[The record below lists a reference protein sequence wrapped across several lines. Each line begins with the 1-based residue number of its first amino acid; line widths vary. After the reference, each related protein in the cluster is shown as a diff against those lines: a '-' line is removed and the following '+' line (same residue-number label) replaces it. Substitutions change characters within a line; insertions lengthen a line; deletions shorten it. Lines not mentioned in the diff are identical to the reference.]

1 MTMEKIVTTENI
13 VIAYN
18 SLRGAKLT
26 RLDTAEKFT
35 AIRAMRALKPMA
47 ASLQGFIED
56 AREKLRPEG
65 FDIIERKAS
74 AFDTLS
80 DEEKRAVNAAV
91 NAYNADVARCIS
103 EEASREHTLEFETMT
118 EEAFGR
124 LLDSNDLDM
133 STILVLQDVL
143 CG

>member
-1 MTMEKIVTTENI
+1 MEKTVTTENI

-18 SLRGAKLT
+18 SLKGAKLT

-35 AIRAMRALKPMA
+35 AIRAMRVLKPVA

-80 DEEKRAVNAAV
+80 DEEKREVNAV
-91 NAYNADVARCIS
+91 ISTYNADVARCIS
-103 EEASREHTLEFETMT
+103 EEASKEHTIDFEPMT
-118 EEAFGR
+118 EETFGR

>member
-1 MTMEKIVTTENI
+1 MEKTVTTENI

-18 SLRGAKLT
+18 SLKGAKLT

-35 AIRAMRALKPMA
+35 AIRAMRVLKPVA

-74 AFDTLS
+74 AFDSLS
-80 DEEKRAVNAAV
+80 DEEKWEVNAV
-91 NAYNADVARCIS
+91 ISTYNADVARCIS
-103 EEASREHTLEFETMT
+103 EEASKEHTIDFEPMT
-118 EEAFGR
+118 EETFGR
-124 LLDSNDLDM
+124 LLYSNDLDM

>member
-1 MTMEKIVTTENI
+1 MEKTVTTENI

-18 SLRGAKLT
+18 SLKGAKLT

-35 AIRAMRALKPMA
+35 AIKAMRVLKPVA

-65 FDIIERKAS
+65 FEIIERKAS
-74 AFDTLS
+74 AFDSLS
-80 DEEKRAVNAAV
+80 DEEKREVNAV
-91 NAYNADVARCIS
+91 ISTYNADVARCIS
-103 EEASREHTLEFETMT
+103 EEASKEHTIDFEPMT
-118 EEAFGR
+118 EETFGR

>member
-1 MTMEKIVTTENI
+1 MEKTVTTENI

-18 SLRGAKLT
+18 SLKGAKLT

-35 AIRAMRALKPMA
+35 AIRAMRVLKPVA

-74 AFDTLS
+74 AFDSLS
-80 DEEKRAVNAAV
+80 DEEKREVNAV
-91 NAYNADVARCIS
+91 ISTYNADVARCIS
-103 EEASREHTLEFETMT
+103 EEASKEHTIDFEPMT
-118 EEAFGR
+118 EETFGR

>member
-1 MTMEKIVTTENI
+1 MEKTVTTENI

-18 SLRGAKLT
+18 SLKGAKLT

-35 AIRAMRALKPMA
+35 AIRAMRVLKPVA
-47 ASLQGFIED
+47 ASLQGFIKD

-74 AFDTLS
+74 AFDSLS
-80 DEEKRAVNAAV
+80 DEEKREVNAV
-91 NAYNADVARCIS
+91 ISTYNADVARCIS
-103 EEASREHTLEFETMT
+103 EEASKEHTIDFEPMT
-118 EEAFGR
+118 EETFGR

>member
-1 MTMEKIVTTENI
+1 MEKTVTTENI

-18 SLRGAKLT
+18 SLKGAKLT
-26 RLDTAEKFT
+26 RLDTSEKFT
-35 AIRAMRALKPMA
+35 AIKAMRVLKPVA

-74 AFDTLS
+74 AFDSLS
-80 DEEKRAVNAAV
+80 DEEKREVNAAI
-91 NAYNADVARCIS
+91 NTYNADVARCIS
-103 EEASREHTLEFETMT
+103 EEASKEHTLDFEPMT
-118 EEAFGR
+118 EETFGR

-143 CG
+143 CE

>member
-1 MTMEKIVTTENI
+1 MEKAVTTENI

-18 SLRGAKLT
+18 SLKGAKLT
-26 RLDTAEKFT
+26 RLDTSEKFT
-35 AIRAMRALKPMA
+35 AIKAMRVLKPVA

-74 AFDTLS
+74 AFDSLS
-80 DEEKRAVNAAV
+80 DEEKREVNAAI
-91 NAYNADVARCIS
+91 NTYNADVARCIS
-103 EEASREHTLEFETMT
+103 EEASKEHTLDFEPMT
-118 EEAFGR
+118 EETFGR

>member
-1 MTMEKIVTTENI
+1 MEKTVTTENI

-18 SLRGAKLT
+18 SLKGAKLT

-35 AIRAMRALKPMA
+35 AIKAMRVLKPVA

-65 FDIIERKAS
+65 FEIIERKAS
-74 AFDTLS
+74 AFDSLS
-80 DEEKRAVNAAV
+80 DEEKREVNAV
-91 NAYNADVARCIS
+91 ISTYNADVARCIS
-103 EEASREHTLEFETMT
+103 EEAAKEHTIDFEPMT
-118 EEAFGR
+118 EETFGR